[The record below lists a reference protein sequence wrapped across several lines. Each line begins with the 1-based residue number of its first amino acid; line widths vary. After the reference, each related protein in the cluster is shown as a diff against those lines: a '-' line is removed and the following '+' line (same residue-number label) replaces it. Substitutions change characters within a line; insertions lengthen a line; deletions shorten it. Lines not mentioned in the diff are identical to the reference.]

1 MERDSFIATFG
12 GLYENSQWIAASAWD
27 QGLTSVADRV
37 SGLLGVLRQVVDE
50 AGQGPQLGLLRA
62 HPDLAGRLAKAG
74 QLTHASRRE
83 QARAGL
89 DQCSE
94 TEFKAFQSLNTQ
106 YREKFGFPFIMAVTG
121 ARRDE
126 ILDAFRSRVQNEP
139 EIEFERALSE
149 VHRIASFRLE
159 AIAE

>member
-50 AGQGPQLGLLRA
+50 AGQGPQSGLLRA

-106 YREKFGFPFIMAVTG
+106 YREKFGFPFIMAVRG
-121 ARRDE
+121 YNRRE
-126 ILDAFRSRVQNEP
+126 ILENFKKRRHNDTNTEFATALEQVHLIAYLRLK
-139 EIEFERALSE
+139 EIN
-149 VHRIASFRLE
+149 
-159 AIAE
+159 

>member
-106 YREKFGFPFIMAVTG
+106 YREKFGFPFIMAVRG
-121 ARRDE
+121 YNRRE
-126 ILDAFRSRVQNEP
+126 ILENFKKRRHNDTNTEFATALEQVHLIAYLRLK
-139 EIEFERALSE
+139 EIN
-149 VHRIASFRLE
+149 
-159 AIAE
+159 